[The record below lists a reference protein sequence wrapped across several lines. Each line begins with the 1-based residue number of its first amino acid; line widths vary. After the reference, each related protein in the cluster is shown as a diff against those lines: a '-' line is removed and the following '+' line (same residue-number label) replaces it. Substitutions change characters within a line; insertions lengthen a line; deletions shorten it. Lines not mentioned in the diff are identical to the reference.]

1 MHGGEQRTPQLCP
14 LLLLHKM
21 SAALAAAAATMFL
34 QLELPLT
41 NAFDAGKT
49 AACVQLLHYP
59 EAPGRLKPGAIEP
72 VLSIRDLEVPVVS
85 GRTYQK
91 ASRAKKAVAS
101 CK

>member
-1 MHGGEQRTPQLCP
+1 MP
-14 LLLLHKM
+14 LLLL
-21 SAALAAAAATMFL
+21 LLL

-41 NAFDAGKT
+41 KAFDAGKT
-49 AACVQLLHYP
+49 AACVQLLPDP

-72 VLSIRDLEVPVVS
+72 VLSIRDVEVPLVS
-85 GRTYQK
+85 GRTYHK